1 MHHGAFGMGN
11 MSILDRL
18 NLSWGA
24 AVLAAIA
31 PPALAATPA
40 PQLLQLGWRDAEVA
54 AQTETQPQ
62 ASQMAQ
68 ILRQALDLYAGGRY
82 AEAAATWQQAAD
94 SFAAQSSPTNQAMVL
109 SNLSLVYQELGEW
122 DRARA
127 ASDRALAVLPV
138 SDSPDG
144 QRVLG
149 QTLNTRGK
157 LLLHTGH
164 PEQALEAWE
173 RAASAYEAAGFD
185 SGFYQAQINQSQALQ
200 ALGMYRR
207 ALHVLTEVKDS
218 LEDEPD
224 SVAKA
229 SALAGTGNALRLI
242 GDVTAAAEALQS
254 SLEVEQRLGAPDL
267 VSTAWFGLGN
277 TYRASYEIDRA
288 IEAYDR
294 ASTSAPSPLMRVQAR
309 LNAFSLLAETE
320 RQPQALAL
328 VPDIEADLARLT
340 PSRPSVYARVNFGN
354 TLAQMGARSQT
365 AAESLALAVQEAK
378 AIEDPRATAYALGNL
393 GHLYELNQR
402 WLDAQTLTQEAL
414 LISQAI
420 NAADISYQWQWQL
433 GRVLKSKG
441 DYEPAIAAYSE
452 SVKSLQ
458 SLRQDL
464 VAVNPDVQFSFRES
478 VEPVY
483 REMVGLL
490 VRPPAGKPSQ
500 ANLSKARETIEAL
513 QLAELDNFFRDTCL
527 DANPI
532 QIDQIDRNAAVF
544 YPIILE
550 DALEVVISYPDGR
563 MGYHSTVVDRL
574 EVEQNLVEL
583 RQTLVTRTSN
593 RYLPRSQQL
602 YDWVVRPSEADLASR
617 NIETLVFVLDG
628 PMRNVPMTALN
639 DGENYLLEKYAVALT
654 PGLQLLPS
662 NPIERGEL
670 TALTAGLTKAR
681 QGFSALPNVAVELE
695 EISTNVVGDE
705 IVDDNFTLETLQKF
719 ITGASYPIVHIATHG
734 QFSSTAEDTFILT
747 WDDRLSITQLESL
760 LRSSE
765 EGHRD
770 SAIELLVLSACQ
782 TAAGDKRAALGLAG
796 VAVRAGARST
806 IASLWYI
813 DDAATAPLMSQ
824 FYQELK
830 DPGVTKAEALRRAQI
845 KLLETGRYRH
855 PIYWSPYVLVGNW
868 Q

>member
-1 MHHGAFGMGN
+1 MK
-11 MSILDRL
+11 ILDRL
-18 NLSWGA
+18 HLFWGA
-24 AVLAAIA
+24 ALLAAIA

-40 PQLLQLGWRDAEVA
+40 PQLLQLGLRDAEVA
-54 AQTETQPQ
+54 ADVEPPSQS
-62 ASQMAQ
+62 SQMAQ
-68 ILRQALDLYAGGRY
+68 MLREAQALYARGRY
-82 AEAAATWQQAAD
+82 VEAAATWQQAAD

-122 DRARA
+122 ERARS
-127 ASDRALAVLPV
+127 ASDRALEVLPV
-138 SDSPDG
+138 SESPDS

-157 LLLHTGH
+157 LLLRTGD
-164 PEQALEAWE
+164 PEQALEVWE
-173 RAASAYEAAGFD
+173 RSASAYEASGYD
-185 SGFYQAQINQSQALQ
+185 PGFYQARINQSQALQ

-207 ALHVLTEVKDS
+207 ALHVLEEVKAS
-218 LEDEPD
+218 LEAEPD
-224 SVAKA
+224 SVVKA
-229 SALAGTGNALRLI
+229 SALAGAGNALRLI
-242 GDVTAAAEALQS
+242 GDMTAATEALQS
-254 SLEVEQRLGAPDL
+254 SLEVAQRLNSPDL
-267 VSTAWFGLGN
+267 ESTAWFGLGN
-277 TYRASYEIDRA
+277 TYRANSEVDRA
-288 IEAYDR
+288 IEAYNN
-294 ASTSAPSPLMRVQAR
+294 AVATATTHLMRVQAR
-309 LNAFSLLAETE
+309 LNAFSLLAGSDRATE
-320 RQPQALAL
+320 ALAM
-328 VPDIEADLARLT
+328 VPDIETDLAGLT

-354 TLAQMGARSQT
+354 TLAKMNAKGQT
-365 AAESLALAVQEAK
+365 AAESLAKAVQEAK
-378 AIEDPRATAYALGNL
+378 AIGDRRATSYALGNL

-402 WLDAQTLTQEAL
+402 WIDAQELTQDAL

-490 VRPPAGKPSQ
+490 VRPPVGKPSQ
-500 ANLSKARETIEAL
+500 ANLSKAREAIEAL

-527 DANPI
+527 DANPL
-532 QIDQIDRNAAVF
+532 QIDEIDRSAAVF

-550 DALEVVISYPDGR
+550 DALEVVISYPDGT
-563 MGYHSTVVDRL
+563 MGYHAAEVDRAT
-574 EVEQNLVEL
+574 VEETVTQL
-583 RQTLVTRTSN
+583 RQTLVTRTTRS
-593 RYLPRSQQL
+593 YLPLSQQL
-602 YDWVVRPSEADLASR
+602 YDWILRPAEADIASR
-617 NIETLVFVLDG
+617 NTETLVFVLDG
-628 PMRNVPMTALN
+628 PMRNIPMAALN
-639 DGENYLLEKYAVALT
+639 DGEKYLLEKYAIALT

-662 NPIERGEL
+662 NPLERGEL

-681 QGFSALPNVAVELE
+681 QGFSALPNVEVELT
-695 EISTNVVGDE
+695 EISSNVTGDK
-705 IVDDNFTLETLQKF
+705 IVDDRFTLETLQKY
-719 ITGASYPIVHIATHG
+719 ITGSSYPIVHIATHG
-734 QFSSTAEDTFILT
+734 QFSSKAEDTFILT
-747 WDDRLSITQLESL
+747 WDDRLSITQLEGL

-765 EGHRD
+765 EGYGD

-830 DPGVTKAEALRRAQI
+830 DPSVTKGEALRRAQV